1 MKKKKKE
8 LLFMLLEVWEAFIV
22 IWIYYNL
29 QKNHV
34 DRRGISWP
42 LLFGI
47 IAWFIWK
54 DRCELSV

>member
-8 LLFMLLEVWEAFIV
+8 LLFMLLEVWEAFI
-22 IWIYYNL
+22 
-29 QKNHV
+29 